1 MAYERSRTNIFARDT
16 EALPFFSLHPKTKIG
31 TILRIALLVFI
42 VITMIFTIMANQGL
56 LFLWY
61 FRYYFLLYIVPAAIL
76 LALIVVGLYKRMRST
91 FTRIAVPGLLAFI
104 SIAIIMTVT
113 TLFSHTSSFAF
124 SPKSTFNVDDHK
136 IVFMRECG
144 LSETEND
151 LFTYRV
157 AAERFSVRVPEA
169 KEGEQYSIEGEILIP
184 TGAEYAIEP
193 EWVSEDT
200 LRLFIS
206 KDSSGLGTGEITV
219 KFASGETMPASPE
232 ASDKMTFKSSQ
243 VSPSEKHTVYFYSEN
258 SYIEQETDSVYSL
271 TENDMTQLYR
281 AYPYRLFF
289 FADVNC
295 RVEGGILVEPYSS
308 LSVRYDWLEDE
319 VLRITPED
327 TCPGASGDITIY
339 FNEKAADKET

>member
-1 MAYERSRTNIFARDT
+1 MAYKRSRTSIFTRDT

-31 TILRIALLVFI
+31 AILRVALLVF
-42 VITMIFTIMANQGL
+42 VVFTMILTLLANNGL

-61 FRYYFLLYIVPAAIL
+61 FRYYFLLYIVPAVL
-76 LALIVVGLYKRMRST
+76 LMALAVVGLYKRMRST
-91 FTRIAVPGLLAFI
+91 FTRIAIPGFLAFI
-104 SIAIIMTVT
+104 TIALTMTIS

-144 LSETEND
+144 LQDTESG
-151 LFTYRV
+151 LFTYRI
-157 AAERFSVRVPEA
+157 AANKFTARVPEA
-169 KEGEQYSIEGEILIP
+169 FEGEQYSIEGEILIP
-184 TGAEYAIEP
+184 AGGEYSIEP
-193 EWVSEDT
+193 EWANEDT
-200 LRLFIS
+200 LRLFIA
-206 KDSSGLGTGEITV
+206 KDASGLGSGEITV
-219 KFASGETMPASPE
+219 RFTPGETQPASPE
-232 ASDKMTFKSSQ
+232 ASEKMTFKSSQ
-243 VSPSEKHTVYFYSEN
+243 VSPNGKHTVYFYSED
-258 SYIEQETDSVYSL
+258 SYIERETDSVYSL
-271 TENDMTQLYR
+271 TENDMVQLFT